1 MFDLLDNH
9 LILAPGCLDNF
20 QKLKAFHGRMASR
33 EKIASYR
40 QTDAFKNMRV
50 NGNGKQW
57 QTALLAELHSVQ
69 LFTWHYIY
77 WCQYLVET
85 AIVSVYAIVYQL
97 IVHNEFVVQ
106 CSDSKWL
113 TVDCYNVIMNGVRIY
128 RLKCVT
134 NLLFGLTDISQV
146 SLYFECS
153 VHLWRF

>member
-1 MFDLLDNH
+1 
-9 LILAPGCLDNF
+9 
-20 QKLKAFHGRMASR
+20 
-33 EKIASYR
+33 
-40 QTDAFKNMRV
+40 
-50 NGNGKQW
+50 
-57 QTALLAELHSVQ
+57 
-69 LFTWHYIY
+69 
-77 WCQYLVET
+77 
-85 AIVSVYAIVYQL
+85 VSVYAIVYQL

-113 TVDCYNVIMNGVRIY
+113 QTVDCYNVIMNGVRIY